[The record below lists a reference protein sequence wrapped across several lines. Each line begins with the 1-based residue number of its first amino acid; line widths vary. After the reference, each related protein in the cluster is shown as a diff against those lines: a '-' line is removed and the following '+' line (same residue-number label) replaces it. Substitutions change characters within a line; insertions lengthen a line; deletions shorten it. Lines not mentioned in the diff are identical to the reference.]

1 MAQFYPDLDDKL
13 WQQIRAGSAEAF
25 NVLYEKY
32 WETIYSNAFKRLKNH
47 GQAQDI
53 TQDIFTNLWLKK
65 ENLHIENV
73 GAYLHISVR
82 NRVLNLFEKEKR
94 YVPIEQLLEN
104 NVRLYGDRTDAA
116 ALRNEFLNAYKNLV
130 NTLPAQRKKIF
141 TLHYDECL
149 STDEIASQ
157 LQLSRKTIQN
167 QLGRAVSFLKT
178 NLSHLFL
185 LCIIFW
191 L

>member
-1 MAQFYPDLDDKL
+1 MPQFYPDINDNL

-25 NVLYEKY
+25 NTLYENY
-32 WETIYSNAFKRLKNH
+32 WEMVYSDAFKRLKNH
-47 GQAQDI
+47 SQAQDI
-53 TQDIFTNLWLKK
+53 TQDIFTALWLKK

-73 GAYLHISVR
+73 GAYLHIAVR

-104 NVRLYGDRTDAA
+104 NIRLYGDRTDAT
-116 ALRNEFLNAYKNLV
+116 ALRNEFLNAYKDLV

-141 TLHYDECL
+141 TLHYDEGL

-185 LCIIFW
+185 LCTIFW